1 MPLWPGADGHAA
13 HADGQR
19 YSSRPESAPSL
30 DDTLDLRYHGGLP
43 SAHMHELSASR
54 PGEVDAMTGKWL
66 SVLLS
71 TPSLQIPLSGRT
83 DAQVDAQ
90 VDFGITAV
98 PSAST

>member
-1 MPLWPGADGHAA
+1 
-13 HADGQR
+13 
-19 YSSRPESAPSL
+19 
-30 DDTLDLRYHGGLP
+30 
-43 SAHMHELSASR
+43 
-54 PGEVDAMTGKWL
+54 MTGKWL